1 MNVLFTIAVLAAVA
15 MWALAIY
22 SRLHRL
28 RRQILSEW
36 KQLDAREKAGDP
48 AIDGTRYNQ
57 LAVAYNA
64 ALEAFP
70 DNLIAGLA
78 GFRPRR
84 CSSAASPDF
93 RLRPSSLVNVLL
105 PVALPVIV

>member
-1 MNVLFTIAVLAAVA
+1 MAPTVISTTRNDKKSRTVNVLLTLAFLAAVA

-22 SRLHRL
+22 NRLHRL

-48 AIDGTRYNQ
+48 AVDGARYNQ

-70 DNLIAGLA
+70 DNLVAGLA
-78 GFRPRR
+78 GFRPAQKFVK
-84 CSSAASPDF
+84 SQ
-93 RLRPSSLVNVLL
+93 
-105 PVALPVIV
+105 